1 MHGAKSLERYAEAAM
16 AMTLEGR
23 IDAIRCP
30 TLLTTAENDPLSK
43 GAEAIFAEL
52 SCPKELMRF
61 TAAEGAGDH
70 CEIGNRSLA
79 TLRMFDWLAETVG
92 LDALTRELASD

>member
-1 MHGAKSLERYAEAAM
+1 MGGHGVKSFEGYAEAAM

-30 TLLTTAENDPLSK
+30 TLLTTAENDGLSK
-43 GAEAIFAEL
+43 GAIFAEL

-79 TLRMFDWLAETVG
+79 TLRMYDWLAATVG
-92 LDALTRELASD
+92 LDA